1 MKGRL
6 NLAAAVVSLSI
17 SAAAQAGAAATVPTV
32 DFDRDVR
39 PILSERCFTCH
50 GPDDGTRVN
59 TLRFDLEDAAFEP
72 LASGGFAIVRGNPQE
87 SVLLDRVTSDDPVRR
102 MPPSYKGFDKLPDSE
117 VEVLR
122 SWIEQGAPWAQH
134 WSFVPPTRPQP
145 PPVEHANLVRNEID
159 RFVLRR
165 LEDEGL
171 WPQPEAPREALI
183 RRLALDLTGL
193 PPSLEQVDR
202 FLADTDANAF
212 AKLVDRMLASPR
224 YGERMATP
232 WLDAARYAD
241 TNGYQMD
248 GTRDMWRWRDWVVQ
262 AFNSNM
268 GFDQFTIEQIAG
280 DLLPNATLDQK
291 IATGF
296 HRNLRTNA
304 EGGIVEEEFLVEY
317 AADRVE
323 TTSTVWLGLTMGCA
337 RCHDHKYDPL
347 TQKEF
352 YQLFAYFNN
361 VPERGLVYHFGND
374 GPMIKAPTDE
384 QSSELAKLDR
394 EILAAEQRLEELEP
408 TIKQGIA
415 AWARSLAR
423 NRKADWGISEGLVA
437 HYPFRKARLEYA
449 EWEKRPEDHEPG
461 ARRVDLAEGRRG
473 SAALF
478 KKAQSVDLGD
488 LGGFDYNDPFT
499 FSFWINPESANGA
512 ILTRT
517 LNVEKAQG
525 YGLYLVDG
533 KLRFE
538 LTHRYTDLSMR
549 IISEQPLA
557 LNRWQHVALTYTA
570 ERPSSRGAR
579 FCVDGKPWPF
589 EVEWDDLKW
598 PSSYAFPF
606 RLGAGGGR
614 PSFRGR
620 LDELRVYSRAL
631 STEEVAV
638 LSLDD
643 SLPAIAALP
652 AEERTPAQAKKL
664 RGAYL
669 DTEASKR
676 VRRAAATVKMARL
689 RRALFDESLPSVM
702 VMTESDK
709 VNRAHVLRRGAYDA
723 RGEEVAPATPAV
735 LTRPGSGAPQTRL
748 DLARWL
754 VSRENPLTARVAVNR
769 YWEMLFGVGL
779 VKTSEDFG
787 TQGERPLHSELLD
800 WLAVEFMERGWDVK
814 AILKTIVMSAA
825 YRRSST
831 VTPQL
836 MERDP
841 ENRLLARGPRFRLPA
856 EVIRDQALSVSGLL
870 DETRGGPP
878 VKPYQPPG
886 IWNEVSGVV
895 YREDSGSALYRR
907 SLYTYWKRTVPPPS
921 MVAFDAADRE
931 SCQMRRPRTNTPIQA
946 LTLMN
951 DPTYVEAS
959 RKLAERMMHEGGTTT
974 RERLAYGF
982 RLVTSVR
989 LHRTEVDVLEKAFED
1004 FRTGYRRDRKAAV
1017 AYLSVGDSQWD
1028 TALDPRELA
1037 PYAALASLI
1046 LNLDEAVTKQ

>member
-6 NLAAAVVSLSI
+6 QLAATVGLAF
-17 SAAAQAGAAATVPTV
+17 SAAAQAGAAVTV

-50 GPDDGTRVN
+50 GPDDGTRIN
-59 TLRFDLEDAAFEP
+59 ALRFDLEEAAFER
-72 LASGGFAIVRGNPQE
+72 LASGGFAIVRGNPRE
-87 SVLLDRVTSDDPVRR
+87 SVLLDRVTSDDPARR
-102 MPPSYKGFDKLPDSE
+102 MPPSYMGFDKLPDSE

-145 PPVEHANLVRNEID
+145 PPVERADLVRNEID

-171 WPQPEAPREALI
+171 QPQPEATREALV

-193 PPSLEQVDR
+193 PPSLEEVDR
-202 FLADTDANAF
+202 FLTDTDANAY

-248 GTRDMWRWRDWVVQ
+248 GTRDMWRWRDWVVE

-323 TTSTVWLGLTMGCA
+323 TTSTVWLGLTVGCA

-384 QSSELAKLDR
+384 HRSELASLDR
-394 EILAAEQRLEELEP
+394 EVLAAEQRLEELEP
-408 TIKQGIA
+408 SIKEGIA
-415 AWARSLAR
+415 AWARSLAKH
-423 NRKADWGISEGLVA
+423 RKADWSVSDGLVA

-449 EWEKRPEDHEPG
+449 EWNQRPEDHEPG
-461 ARRVDLAEGRRG
+461 ARRVDLAEGRQG

-478 KKAQSVDLGD
+478 EKTQSVDLGD

-499 FSFWINPESANGA
+499 FSFWIDPESANGA

-570 ERPSSRGAR
+570 ERPSSRGTR
-579 FCVDGKPWPF
+579 FYVDGKPWSF

-620 LDELRVYSRAL
+620 LDELRIYSRAL
-631 STEEVAV
+631 SAEEVAV

-664 RGAYL
+664 RWAYL

-676 VRRAAATVKMARL
+676 VRRAVAAVKMARL
-689 RRALFDESLPSVM
+689 RHALFDESIPSVM

-709 VNRAHVLRRGAYDA
+709 ANRAHVLRRGAYDA

-735 LTRPGSGAPQTRL
+735 LTRPGSGAPKTRL

-800 WLAVEFMERGWDVK
+800 WLAVQFMESGWDVK
-814 AILKTIVMSAA
+814 AVLKTIVMSAA

-831 VTPQL
+831 VTPEL

-856 EVIRDQALSVSGLL
+856 EFIRDQALSVSGLL

-959 RKLAERMMHEGGTTT
+959 RKLAERMMHEGGSTT

-989 LHRTEVDVLEKAFED
+989 PHHSELDVLAKAFED
-1004 FRTGYRRDRKAAV
+1004 FRTGFRRERKAAV
-1017 AYLSVGDSQWD
+1017 AYLSVGESQWD
-1028 TALDPRELA
+1028 TTLDPRELA
-1037 PYAALASLI
+1037 PYAALASLM

>member
-1 MKGRL
+1 MKVIL
-6 NLAAAVVSLSI
+6 HL
-17 SAAAQAGAAATVPTV
+17 AATVGLAFFSAAQTGLAATAAEV

-59 TLRFDLEDAAFEP
+59 ALRFDLEEAAFER

-87 SVLLDRVTSDDPVRR
+87 SVLLDRVMSGDPARR

-145 PPVEHANLVRNEID
+145 PPVERTDLVRNAID
-159 RFVLRR
+159 RFVLRQ

-171 WPQPEAPREALI
+171 RPQPEAAREALI

-193 PPSLEQVDR
+193 PPSLEEVDR
-202 FLADTDANAF
+202 FLSDTDANAY

-248 GTRDMWRWRDWVVQ
+248 GTRDMWRWRDWVVE

-317 AADRVE
+317 AADRVA
-323 TTSTVWLGLTMGCA
+323 TTSTVWLGLTMECA

-374 GPMIKAPTDE
+374 GPMIKAPTDA

-394 EILAAEQRLEELEP
+394 KILAAEQRLEELEP
-408 TIKQGIA
+408 GIKEGIS
-415 AWARSLAR
+415 AWARSLAKH
-423 NRKADWGISEGLVA
+423 RKADWSVSEGLVA
-437 HYPFRKARLEYA
+437 HYPFRKARLDYA
-449 EWEKRPEDHEPG
+449 EWEEMPQSHEPG
-461 ARRVDLAEGRRG
+461 ARRIDLAEGRQG
-473 SAALF
+473 SAGLF
-478 KKAQSVDLGD
+478 EEAQSVDLGD

-499 FSFWINPESANGA
+499 FSFWINPKGANGA

-549 IISEQPLA
+549 IISKQPLA

-579 FCVDGKPWPF
+579 FYVDGQPWPF

-614 PSFRGR
+614 PSFQGR
-620 LDELRVYSRAL
+620 LDELRIYTRAL
-631 STEEVAV
+631 SADEVSV

-643 SLPAIAALP
+643 SLPDIAALP
-652 AEERTPAQAKKL
+652 AEQRTPAQAMKFL
-664 RGAYL
+664 WAYL
-669 DTEASKR
+669 DTEAPKR
-676 VRRAAATVKMARL
+676 ARQAIAALKMARL
-689 RRALFDESLPSVM
+689 RRTLFAKNIPSVM
-702 VMTESDK
+702 VMTESEK
-709 VNRAHVLRRGAYDA
+709 ANRAHVLRRGAYDA
-723 RGEEVAPATPAV
+723 RGEKVEPATPAV
-735 LTRPGSGAPQTRL
+735 LTRAGSRGPQTRL

-800 WLAVEFMERGWDVK
+800 WLAVEFMDNGWDVK
-814 AILKTIVMSAA
+814 MILKTIVISAA
-825 YRRSST
+825 YRRSSS
-831 VTPQL
+831 VTPEL
-836 MERDP
+836 MDRDP
-841 ENRLLARGPRFRLPA
+841 ENRLLTRGPRFRLPA
-856 EVIRDQALSVSGLL
+856 EVIRDQALSLSGLL
-870 DETRGGPP
+870 DETMGGPT

-886 IWNEVSGVV
+886 IWNEVSGAT
-895 YREDSGSALYRR
+895 YQEDSGSALYRR

-931 SCQMRRPRTNTPIQA
+931 SCQIRRPRTNTPIQA

-959 RKLAERMMHEGGTTT
+959 RKLAERMMHEGGATT
-974 RERLAYGF
+974 RERLSYGF
-982 RLVTSVR
+982 WVVTSLR
-989 LHRTEVDVLEKAFED
+989 PRQSELEVLEKAFED
-1004 FRTGYRRDRKAAV
+1004 FRIGFLQERKAAV
-1017 AYLSVGDSQWD
+1017 AYLSVGESQRD
-1028 TALDPRELA
+1028 TTLDPRELA
-1037 PYAALASLI
+1037 PYTALASLL
-1046 LNLDEAVTKQ
+1046 LNMDETVTKQ

>member
-1 MKGRL
+1 MNVKL
-6 NLAAAVVSLSI
+6 HLMAAVVLAFS
-17 SAAAQAGAAATVPTV
+17 SAVQTGAAATVAAV

-59 TLRFDLEDAAFEP
+59 ALRFDLEEAAFER

-87 SVLLDRVTSDDPVRR
+87 SVLLDRVTSDDPARR

-122 SWIEQGAPWAQH
+122 SWIEQDAPWARH

-145 PPVEHANLVRNEID
+145 PPVERADLIRNAID

-171 WPQPEAPREALI
+171 RPQPQAPREVLI

-193 PPSLEQVDR
+193 PPSLEEVER
-202 FLADTDANAF
+202 FLADTDANAY

-248 GTRDMWRWRDWVVQ
+248 GTRDMWRWRDWVVE
-262 AFNSNM
+262 AFNNNM

-280 DLLPNATLDQK
+280 DLLPDATLDQK

-317 AADRVE
+317 AADRVA

-347 TQKEF
+347 SQKEF
-352 YQLFAYFNN
+352 YQFFAYFNN

-374 GPMIKAPTDE
+374 GPMIKAPTDA

-394 EILAAEQRLEELEP
+394 EILAAEQKLEELEP
-408 TIKQGIA
+408 TIKEGIA
-415 AWARSLAR
+415 AWSRSLVKH
-423 NRKADWGISEGLVA
+423 RKAGWSVSEGIVA
-437 HYPFRKARLEYA
+437 HYPFRKTRLEYV
-449 EWEKRPEDHEPG
+449 EWEEMPQGHEPG
-461 ARRVDLAEGRRG
+461 TRRVDLAEGRQG
-473 SAALF
+473 SAGLF
-478 KKAQSVDLGD
+478 AKARSVDLGD

-499 FSFWINPESANGA
+499 FSFWINPENANGA

-525 YGLYLVDG
+525 YGLYLVNG

-570 ERPSSRGAR
+570 ERPSSLGAR
-579 FCVDGKPWPF
+579 FYVDGRPWPF

-614 PSFRGR
+614 PSFQGR
-620 LDELRVYSRAL
+620 LDELRIYSRAL
-631 STEEVAV
+631 SAEEVSV
-638 LSLDD
+638 LSLED
-643 SLPAIAALP
+643 SLPDIAALP
-652 AEERTPAQAKKL
+652 AKERTPAQAWKL
-664 RGAYL
+664 RWSYF
-669 DTEASKR
+669 DTEASKK
-676 VRRAAATVKMARL
+676 VQRAVAALKMARL
-689 RRALFDESLPSVM
+689 RRTLFDESIPSVM
-702 VMTESDK
+702 VMTESEK
-709 VNRAHVLRRGAYDA
+709 ANRAHVLRRGAYDA
-723 RGEEVAPATPAV
+723 RGEEVEPATPAV
-735 LTRPGSGAPQTRL
+735 LTHSGAGSPQTRL

-754 VSRENPLTARVAVNR
+754 VSRENPLAARVAVNR
-769 YWEMLFGVGL
+769 FWEMIFGVGL

-814 AILKTIVMSAA
+814 AILKTIVTSAA

-831 VTPQL
+831 VTPEL
-836 MERDP
+836 LERDP

-895 YREDSGSALYRR
+895 YQEDSGNALYRR

-974 RERLAYGF
+974 RERLSYGF
-982 RLVTSVR
+982 RLVTSLR
-989 LHRTEVDVLEKAFED
+989 PRQSELEVLEKAFKD
-1004 FRTGYRRDRKAAV
+1004 FRIGFRHERKTAL
-1017 AYLSVGDSQWD
+1017 AYLSVGESQRD
-1028 TALDPRELA
+1028 TTLDPRELA
-1037 PYAALASLI
+1037 PYAALASLM
-1046 LNLDEAVTKQ
+1046 LNMDEAVTKQ

>member
-72 LASGGFAIVRGNPQE
+72 LASGGFAILRGNPQE

-145 PPVEHANLVRNEID
+145 PPVEHADLVRNEID

-171 WPQPEAPREALI
+171 RPQPEAPREALI

-202 FLADTDANAF
+202 FLADTDANAY

-394 EILAAEQRLEELEP
+394 AILAAEQRLEELEP

-570 ERPSSRGAR
+570 ERPSSHGAR

-606 RLGAGGGR
+606 RLGVGGGR

-989 LHRTEVDVLEKAFED
+989 LRRTEFDVLEKAFED